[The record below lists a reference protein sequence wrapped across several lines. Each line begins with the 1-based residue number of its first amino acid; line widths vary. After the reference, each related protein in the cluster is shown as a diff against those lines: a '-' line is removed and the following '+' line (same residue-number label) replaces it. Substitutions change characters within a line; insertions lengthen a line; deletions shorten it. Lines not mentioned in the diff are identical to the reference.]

1 MAATDLL
8 RRLTAALGSLLGGVF
23 GGLFAVHTAHAVD
36 LPEDRAEAM
45 FHVYDGGGTKATGP
59 ALLVRKKIA
68 DKVSVT
74 GSYYIDMVSNAS
86 IDVVTQASAYK
97 EMRSEYALGLDY
109 AYRDSLIT
117 LSAGAS
123 REPDYTANR
132 INLDISQEV
141 FGGMTTVALGYTRG
155 ADKVGKKGVG
165 FFDDAQHWQY
175 RFGITQILTPR
186 VIAAANFEAIS
197 DSGYLGS
204 PYRSARVFGA
214 YVHEEDPRTR
224 TSRAMKFR
232 LIGDVGGDT
241 LGRTSLR
248 AEYRYFWDTW
258 AIKAHTLELGAS
270 HYFGDAWLADAGLR
284 YYTQQHALFYS
295 DNAPTE
301 TRYFSRNRQLSTFNS
316 VGLGAKLAYTVKQ
329 VPGQYDIKL
338 NGAYERVRFKYADF
352 TDVRTG
358 APYAFDANVLQ
369 LFVSATF

>member
-1 MAATDLL
+1 MLA
-8 RRLTAALGSLLGGVF
+8 SLLGGVF
-23 GGLFAVHTAHAVD
+23 GGVFGGMFATQTANAVD

-45 FHVYDGGGTKATGP
+45 VHVYDGGGTKATGP

-68 DKVSVT
+68 DKVSIT
-74 GSYYIDMVSNAS
+74 GSYTIDMVSNAS

-97 EMRSEYALGLDY
+97 ENRAEYAFGLDY

-165 FFDDAQHWQY
+165 FFDNAQHWQY
-175 RFGITQILTPR
+175 RLGLTQILTPR
-186 VIAAANFEAIS
+186 LIAAANFEAIS

-214 YVHEEDPRTR
+214 FVHEEDPRTR
-224 TSRAMKFR
+224 TSRAMKLR
-232 LIGDVGGDT
+232 VIGDVSGMGGNL
-241 LGRTSLR
+241 LGRTSVR

-258 AIKAHTLELGAS
+258 AIKAHTMELGAS
-270 HYFGDAWLADAGLR
+270 RYFGQAWLADASLR
-284 YYTQQHALFYS
+284 YHTQQHALFYS

-329 VPGQYDIKL
+329 VPGQYDVKL
-338 NGAYERVRFKYADF
+338 NAAYERVRFKYADF
-352 TDVRTG
+352 TDVRTKL
-358 APYAFDANVLQ
+358 PYAFDANVLQ